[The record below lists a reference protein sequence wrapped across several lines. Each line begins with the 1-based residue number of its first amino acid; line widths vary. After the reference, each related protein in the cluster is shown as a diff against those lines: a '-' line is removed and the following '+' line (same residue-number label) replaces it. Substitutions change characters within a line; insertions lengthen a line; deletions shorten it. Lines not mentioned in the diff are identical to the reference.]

1 MKTKLRYYQQGAETV
16 EFAFVAVFYFALLF
30 GVFEFA
36 RALYTWNVLTEATR
50 RGARMAAV
58 CPYIY
63 ATPDI
68 PKPQL
73 IPLHVAIYDDLAG
86 SSGGSSPILANLKEG
101 DITIRYLNADAND
114 DGVVGD
120 VAVVDIAAGGLASDI
135 DFVEVTI
142 NYQHQMLFTNLFSLF
157 VPGWTGA
164 LTSPTFQTTL
174 PAESLG
180 ADPTFSPPALPVT
193 CNF

>member
-1 MKTKLRYYQQGAETV
+1 MKKKSSFHQRGAETV
-16 EFAFVAVFYFALLF
+16 EFAFVAVFYFTLLL

-58 CPYIY
+58 CPYQS
-63 ATPDI
+63 P
-68 PKPQL
+68 
-73 IPLHVAIYDDLAG
+73 IPLNVAVFNSLNVTAN
-86 SSGGSSPILANLKEG
+86 SPIIPNLTAG
-101 DITIRYLNADAND
+101 DITIRYLNADANG
-114 DGVVGD
+114 DGVDGD
-120 VAVVDIAAGGLASDI
+120 VAVVNIAAGGLASDI

-142 NYQHQMLFTNLFSLF
+142 NYQHQMLFSGLFGLF
-157 VPGWTGA
+157 IGGWTGT

-180 ADPTFSPPALPVT
+180 ADPTLTPPALPAT

>member
-1 MKTKLRYYQQGAETV
+1 MKQKSRFHQRGAETV
-16 EFAFVAVFYFALLF
+16 EFAFVAVFYFTLLF

-36 RALYTWNVLTEATR
+36 RALYTWNVLTEASR

-58 CPYIY
+58 CPYQSPIPVNV
-63 ATPDI
+63 ALFNSRNVSTNSSIVSGLKTSDI
-68 PKPQL
+68 TVRYL
-73 IPLHVAIYDDLAG
+73 DSAG
-86 SSGGSSPILANLKEG
+86 SA
-101 DITIRYLNADAND
+101 
-114 DGVVGD
+114 
-120 VAVVDIAAGGLASDI
+120 VDIAAGGLASDI
-135 DFVEVTI
+135 DFVEVRI
-142 NYQHQMLFTNLFSLF
+142 NHQHQMLFSGLFGLF

-180 ADPTFSPPALPVT
+180 ADPSFIPPALPVT

>member
-1 MKTKLRYYQQGAETV
+1 MKTKSKIKQQGAETV
-16 EFAFVAVFYFALLF
+16 EFAFIAIFYFTLLF

-36 RALYTWNVLTEATR
+36 RLLYTWNVLTEATR

-58 CPYIY
+58 CPY
-63 ATPDI
+63 
-68 PKPQL
+68 QSV
-73 IPLHVAIYDDLAG
+73 IPLNVAVFDNIAG
-86 SSGGSSPILANLKEG
+86 ALGSSPIIQGLTTADVNV
-101 DITIRYLNADAND
+101 RYVDAA
-114 DGVVGD
+114 GVV
-120 VAVVDIAAGGLASDI
+120 VNIAAGGLASDI

-142 NYQHQMLFTNLFSLF
+142 NHQHQMLFTDLFRF
-157 VPGWTGA
+157 FIPAWTG
-164 LTSPTFQTTL
+164 TINSSTFQTTL

>member
-1 MKTKLRYYQQGAETV
+1 MKQKSRFHQRGAETV
-16 EFAFVAVFYFALLF
+16 EFAFVAVFYFTLLF

-58 CPYIY
+58 CP
-63 ATPDI
+63 
-68 PKPQL
+68 PQSP
-73 IPLHVAIYDDLAG
+73 IPLNVAIFNSLNATAN
-86 SSGGSSPILANLKEG
+86 SPIISNLTTAN
-101 DITIRYLNADAND
+101 ITIRYLNADANG
-114 DGVVGD
+114 DGVDGD
-120 VAVVDIAAGGLASDI
+120 VAVVDTATGGLASNI

-142 NYQHQMLFTNLFSLF
+142 NYQHPMLFSGLFGLF
-157 VPGWTGA
+157 VPGWSGS

-180 ADPTFSPPALPVT
+180 ADPTFTPPAQPVT